1 MTCKKL
7 REIIRANFRACL
19 LRCRDIGDP
28 TLHNPFLSLLLL
40 RNLECK
46 IKRRVAAGNK
56 VIEEVLSNM
65 DRFVQKDDID
75 FDLETGLHKAVGTGA
90 LSHIRPLLAAGADI
104 NGRPTCLIGDLSDVV
119 SDSDEKFGGWNLS
132 FGRYHEPPP
141 PLVRAC
147 EILKRHEDIAQ
158 FGGDEEGESAV
169 PPLTVA
175 KAMVELLLLSNAD
188 PNLRAVDGEGVVL
201 TALIVSSFVTNQSDI
216 VTALLERGADIN
228 AKDEGDF
235 TALMVATHGGY
246 QNIGTVTALLERGA
260 DVHAVGQRNMV
271 HECPTALKLAKTW
284 NSSAVNILKTYGAK
298 DSSSDEELSSETSSI
313 DSILFAELERLNR
326 N

>member
-1 MTCKKL
+1 
-7 REIIRANFRACL
+7 
-19 LRCRDIGDP
+19 
-28 TLHNPFLSLLLL
+28 
-40 RNLECK
+40 LECK

-141 PLVRAC
+141 PLVLAC

-284 NSSAVNILKTYGAK
+284 NS
-298 DSSSDEELSSETSSI
+298 
-313 DSILFAELERLNR
+313 
-326 N
+326 